1 VTVDNS
7 NEGRRNFLKSAA
19 GAVLLPSLSMARQQA
34 TAAPVPPPKK
44 ARITSSV
51 MLWTLKGTFD
61 ERLATAAD
69 AGIQSV
75 ELVNEHED
83 WSDADAIK
91 YKRMVNSYG
100 MHMDTILASRDWVK
114 RPVSLVNPA
123 HREAFLADVRH
134 AIAWAKKFDVPQIV
148 LMSGN
153 VQPGMTHEAQYG
165 SLVESA
171 KRATD
176 LAEAADITLIIE
188 NLNSKVDHPGYF
200 LTNAAEALK
209 AVKEVDHPRFR
220 FLFDLYH
227 EYVQNGDPMAIMKE
241 AEPYVAVYH
250 VADAPGRHD
259 PGTGEMQW
267 RDLYTAIGE
276 STYSGYIALE
286 YLPMPVDQV
295 SSLTKSVTAMRSAL
309 NAAQPEK
316 PATA

>member
-1 VTVDNS
+1 MTS
-7 NEGRRNFLKSAA
+7 RRNFLTTSAGLA
-19 GAVLLPSLSMARQQA
+19 LSSSLAHTQQPPA
-34 TAAPVPPPKK
+34 TPVPPPKK

-51 MLWTLKGTFD
+51 MLWTLKGTF
-61 ERLATAAD
+61 EEKLATAAD

-83 WSDADAIK
+83 WSDADAAK
-91 YKRMVNSYG
+91 YKRVVNGYG

-134 AIAWAKKFDVPQIV
+134 AIGWAQKLDVPQII

-153 VQPGMTHEAQYG
+153 IQSGMTHEAQYA

-176 LAEAADITLIIE
+176 LAAAADVTLIIE
-188 NLNSKVDHPGYF
+188 NLNSKVNHPGYF
-200 LTNAAEALK
+200 LTSAAEALK

-220 FLFDLYH
+220 FLYDLYH
-227 EYVQNGDPMAIMKE
+227 EYVQNGDPLPVMKE

-259 PGTGEMQW
+259 PGTGEMKW
-267 RDLYTAIGE
+267 IDLYTAIGK
-276 STYSGYIALE
+276 SSYAGYVALE
-286 YLPMPVDQV
+286 YLPVPVDQV
-295 SSLTKSVTAMRSAL
+295 ASLIKSVTAMRSAL
-309 NAAQPEK
+309 NAAS
-316 PATA
+316 ANVS